1 MRRLPTA
8 GWCACWRI
16 GARHFRDTTSITRA
30 GGSRRRR
37 SGCWWRRCDFA
48 GEAMALRDVRLN
60 GEVKLARIRTD
71 SVATCLKGG
80 DRRSIGRADEIASLI
95 LREHGR
101 LGELWDCLQNTDP
114 LARMCAADALE
125 KISRVLPNAAVLT
138 AKLEDGSAEVRWH
151 LIAITSRL
159 ALQASEAARFYAY
172 LDQCL
177 HRDTSRIVKVAAL
190 QAAYDLAVKFPQLSA
205 EFNAMR
211 VFARSSPWPSV
222 IARAARLIPKEVGRL
237 DT

>member
-1 MRRLPTA
+1 
-8 GWCACWRI
+8 
-16 GARHFRDTTSITRA
+16 
-30 GGSRRRR
+30 
-37 SGCWWRRCDFA
+37 
-48 GEAMALRDVRLN
+48 MALRDVRLN
-60 GEVKLARIRTD
+60 GEVKLTRIRTD

-101 LGELWDCLQNTDP
+101 LGELWGCLQNTDP
-114 LARMCAADALE
+114 LARMRAADALE
-125 KISRVLPNAAVLT
+125 KISRVLPNAFEPYREALLT